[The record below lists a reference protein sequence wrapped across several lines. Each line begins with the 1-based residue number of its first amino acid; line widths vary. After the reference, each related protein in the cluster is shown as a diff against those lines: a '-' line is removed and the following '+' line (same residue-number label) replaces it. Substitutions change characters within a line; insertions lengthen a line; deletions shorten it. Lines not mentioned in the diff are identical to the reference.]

1 VGETNPF
8 PFLGVIRHK
17 TTHEVHDYR
26 VGSKLDKV
34 MLDRL
39 KELRIDS
46 LA

>member
-1 VGETNPF
+1 
-8 PFLGVIRHK
+8 
-17 TTHEVHDYR
+17 VHDYR

-39 KELRIDS
+39 EELRIDS